1 MRLCIVVEITL
12 CARQARLRT
21 LHVLKARFLNTLHVL
36 KARFNSARTQST
48 ISNTLYVL
56 KARFNSVAHDKHDFK
71 HTDRKKTLFN
81 RLTR

>member
-1 MRLCIVVEITL
+1 MRLYIVVEITL

-21 LHVLKARFLNTLHVL
+21 LHVLKARFRNTLHVL

-48 ISNTLYVL
+48 ISNT
-56 KARFNSVAHDKHDFK
+56 AHTQSTISNTVAHDKHDFE
-71 HTDRKKTLFN
+71 HTDRKKTLFD